1 MFTHY
6 TLTLKSETI
15 FLKLWF
21 SILKGKSQ
29 KIPIIY
35 SLTMFTYK
43 IVEEKQLTITTNT
56 PWSMDDKI
64 LTHSLTLPQFIKKKI
79 TFSNSVA
86 ILFKYILYC
95 LTNAN
100 NQPYKNFCTWSIFPP
115 DSVEGGK
122 KNWATPKWVA
132 NVGDWATGKWANN
145 LIHEMESEIL
155 LVISVQ
161 VPQNA
166 RQIVSSIWIV
176 HNP

>member
-1 MFTHY
+1 VFTYY
-6 TLTLKSETI
+6 TLTLKSENI

-35 SLTMFTYK
+35 SLNMFTYK

-64 LTHSLTLPQFIKKKI
+64 LTHSLTLLQFPKKKKF

-122 KNWATPKWVA
+122 RKLSYSKMSGECWGLGNW
-132 NVGDWATGKWANN
+132 
-145 LIHEMESEIL
+145 E
-155 LVISVQ
+155 
-161 VPQNA
+161 
-166 RQIVSSIWIV
+166 VS
-176 HNP
+176 